1 MHKFHTVIFTYSK
14 CLYFCSRHLAIY
26 INYWKKRSLNL
37 SFHLIIHHTT
47 IVILLFY
54 IWIIFLLLSS
64 NFPTL
69 EENPPTAREGKSV
82 FVWQNTFCRTKTQ
95 LALFVW
101 TENPPPADCC
111 ATWAE
116 YCCPSED
123 VPSRLS
129 VLTLQNYDRVNSCE
143 IVDCMTYKDIW
154 WHLMSWCR
162 LHITCMPE
170 RPYFWRGLSV
180 QYCNNIIGQ

>member
-37 SFHLIIHHTT
+37 SSHLIIHHTT

-95 LALFVW
+95 LALFAW
-101 TENPPPADCC
+101 TENPPSSDCC
-111 ATWAE
+111 ATFTA
-116 YCCPSED
+116 CCGPAKS
-123 VPSRLS
+123 VPFHCLIPI
-129 VLTLQNYDRVNSCE
+129 LQNQT
-143 IVDCMTYKDIW
+143 M
-154 WHLMSWCR
+154 
-162 LHITCMPE
+162 ITD
-170 RPYFWRGLSV
+170 W
-180 QYCNNIIGQ
+180 